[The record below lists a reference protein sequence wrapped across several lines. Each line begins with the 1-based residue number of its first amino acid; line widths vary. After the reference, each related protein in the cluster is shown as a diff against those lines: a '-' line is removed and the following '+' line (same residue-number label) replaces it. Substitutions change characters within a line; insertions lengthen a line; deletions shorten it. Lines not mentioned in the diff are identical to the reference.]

1 MEGVVSVFSSR
12 TLKLQTTR
20 SWGFMGFKESIHKN
34 KTGESD
40 VIIGVID
47 TKIWPESESFNY
59 HGFGLILKKWKG
71 NEVVGASFYGIAE
84 GVSRGGV
91 PSARIAAYSVC
102 SERECR
108 ADAILVAFDDA
119 IADVSSAN
127 DANKNLHIV
136 YMGSLP
142 KHNYSPTS
150 HHLSMIQQ
158 TTNDND
164 ATNHMNTET
173 TNYKVLGLHGVQIID
188 TYSHRNKIGESDVI
202 IGVID
207 TEIWPESESFNDHG
221 FGLIPKK
228 WKARDIVGHG
238 THTASIA
245 AGNKVVGESF
255 YGIAEGVA
263 RGGIPSARIAA
274 YSMCSKR
281 ECRADVILVA
291 FDDAIAD
298 ATTMDRRIIDN
309 VLLGNG
315 LMLSGKSING
325 FASNGTKILLIH
337 VKFASSPKCPSDK
350 DTEFCFCLDPKRIK
364 GKIVLCRTSFGY
376 SAGLASGAFGSI
388 SISYEYEAQVVSYP
402 ALGIDPEAYD
412 VALSYANS
420 TTTPCA
426 EILSST
432 DFINNTAL
440 IIAEFS
446 SVGPNM
452 QIREIMKPDI
462 SAPGI
467 EILAAYSPL
476 APPSQDKTDKR
487 SVKYNILSGT
497 SMSCPH
503 VAGAATYV
511 KTFRPD

>member
-59 HGFGLILKKWKG
+59 HGFGLILKKWKAG

-119 IADVSSAN
+119 IAD
-127 DANKNLHIV
+127 
-136 YMGSLP
+136 
-142 KHNYSPTS
+142 
-150 HHLSMIQQ
+150 
-158 TTNDND
+158 
-164 ATNHMNTET
+164 
-173 TNYKVLGLHGVQIID
+173 
-188 TYSHRNKIGESDVI
+188 
-202 IGVID
+202 
-207 TEIWPESESFNDHG
+207 ESESFNDHG

-228 WKARDIVGHG
+228 WKGACKGGKNFICKKKIIGARHYLKGQPSARDIVGHG

-298 ATTMDRRIIDN
+298 ATTMDHRIIDN